1 MKEVQFN
8 CHNNFFCSFVYLFS
22 SHRFYNASLKRI
34 GGKNN
39 RRDCEKRGHVTM
51 TRRENLLCSCVCS
64 QCHGGRFSAPPN
76 ERPDPF
82 RRRTE
87 VGLSPANCRFTR
99 TLFTKMAT
107 HQRLQGLKLHVL
119 VLLAVLTF
127 IGPTPTQAFDRQ
139 KRQIPGI
146 GQECQRSDGLNT
158 DPVIEFE
165 ISESNPAGTSI
176 GFLPITG
183 ITGSS
188 GSITLVV
195 TQDNPSIFINVLT
208 KQLMLVQTVDADPP
222 NAVKS
227 ISLTVQCQTLIN
239 FNYDILIKVNDANDN
254 TPFFIGAP
262 YTVSVSE
269 ATAINEVIFA
279 GIEADDND
287 GDNRNGQISFEI
299 VPNQNDPMSNSYF
312 DMPNTGKGEVTLL
325 QSLDF
330 ETRQQW
336 TVSIVAK
343 DRGVVPRSSM
353 ATLTVTVLNADDQAP
368 MFVGCN
374 TTICTNVEYRA
385 SVLEK
390 TPRLGP
396 LQFSPNQ
403 IRVVNSSGGTVD
415 PQSVTFSFT
424 GGQPPQYSSFFSIN
438 PTTGQVNLLQQVR
451 RSEYDVFSISV
462 AATKG
467 SSSSTA
473 TVIIE
478 VTPINNFQPT
488 FPNTTMT
495 GYISENVI
503 AGTRVTADSNG
514 IVPLLI
520 QATDPDL
527 DQDEDPG
534 LSYLLDDNSVFTLD
548 LVGTN
553 GVYLSYSGL
562 SNTPLDAETQA
573 SYNVS
578 IIARPTNTSGQ
589 FDASQQL
596 PTLQVTI
603 LIRDLNDNSPEFQQ
617 NQYFDPV
624 TNQYTVNLKD
634 NAAFNTEVISI
645 PVTDADATSLPPI
658 IDHTFVSLPAIALFS
673 VVQQNSDVI
682 IRLIS
687 EGSLVIGSEYIIQ
700 LRASDSQAPQDL
712 NKQSNVYVRIIIISG
727 VNNRPPMFDQTSYST
742 SADENLPF
750 NALVDTVRATDP
762 DGEFITYSITSGN
775 INNAFM
781 TVDGAN
787 NGEIRVQGSLDREV
801 LASYSLVVEASDGN
815 LTASAVVLI
824 TINDVNDEP
833 PVFSGADTFLI
844 LESISN
850 ELVGQVQAT
859 DQDQLN
865 SANSA
870 IIYSFLPEV
879 PEFRIEPTTGRI
891 FTTVGLDREQQDI
904 YTLTVMARDTTTNPL
919 SATLDIVIVVQ
930 DTNDNRPVFESAEY
944 IIEVPENTPLQGF
957 FAVQAL
963 DRDANAPLRYAIT
976 AGETNIF
983 SIDPLTG
990 NLSLLVPLDYENI
1003 GARSFYFE
1011 VTVTDVDGVNL
1022 TDVANITIVVTDV
1035 NDNIPSFEKTQYD
1048 VIALREYQIGD
1059 IVLANI
1065 TVTDGDP
1072 AGSPNSELTFRF
1084 LPPSDLFE
1092 FTDPTQGN
1100 VYVIGDISNTTMWHN
1115 LTIVV
1120 SDGGDPANI
1129 AMVPLS
1135 ILLRVEKPIFPEN
1148 VIIVDDVMEEEEP
1161 GVVVAV
1167 IEAMANI
1174 GDVILYTIVNSTDP
1188 SAFTMNTTDNVA
1200 TIYTNMTLDRELV
1213 ENYSISVQANIQGAT
1228 PDENNLPEQTGRRKR
1243 RQADLF
1249 SEVAEPTDPNVVYI
1263 YVNVA
1268 DINDNGP
1275 YFLKENY
1282 YAGVSTVARVGTQVI
1297 AVEAFDDDEG
1307 ENGVS
1312 TYSIVAVVQG
1322 EPLFRIDRATGIFS
1336 TTQSLEGEEAGSQF
1350 EYTVLAEDP
1359 NNNFT
1364 IAETMVKISLID
1376 NSHRAILAGNIDP
1389 DLMRENQD
1397 ALSEILSEAL
1407 TADVYIEDVSQREVG
1422 NGLDPTGSDV
1432 LFYALDANGD
1442 PILGNDMVEI
1452 LLSQNTSLNE
1462 RYSTIVENKTITD
1475 IRRPTQPTTGPGV
1488 SPDGNGPTV
1497 EAIALI
1503 CLACV
1508 LFICVVIAIGVVIIS
1523 WKKREMEKDK
1533 AGRMYLPSMYNTFNP
1548 YGNGEDLEISNPVY
1562 YEDQS
1567 NQA

>member
-1 MKEVQFN
+1 M
-8 CHNNFFCSFVYLFS
+8 
-22 SHRFYNASLKRI
+22 SL
-34 GGKNN
+34 GF
-39 RRDCEKRGHVTM
+39 E
-51 TRRENLLCSCVCS
+51 LL
-64 QCHGGRFSAPPN
+64 
-76 ERPDPF
+76 PD
-82 RRRTE
+82 E
-87 VGLSPANCRFTR
+87 
-99 TLFTKMAT
+99 
-107 HQRLQGLKLHVL
+107 
-119 VLLAVLTF
+119 
-127 IGPTPTQAFDRQ
+127 
-139 KRQIPGI
+139 
-146 GQECQRSDGLNT
+146 
-158 DPVIEFE
+158 
-165 ISESNPAGTSI
+165 
-176 GFLPITG
+176 
-183 ITGSS
+183 
-188 GSITLVV
+188 
-195 TQDNPSIFINVLT
+195 
-208 KQLMLVQTVDADPP
+208 
-222 NAVKS
+222 
-227 ISLTVQCQTLIN
+227 
-239 FNYDILIKVNDANDN
+239 
-254 TPFFIGAP
+254 
-262 YTVSVSE
+262 
-269 ATAINEVIFA
+269 
-279 GIEADDND
+279 
-287 GDNRNGQISFEI
+287 
-299 VPNQNDPMSNSYF
+299 
-312 DMPNTGKGEVTLL
+312 
-325 QSLDF
+325 
-330 ETRQQW
+330 
-336 TVSIVAK
+336 
-343 DRGVVPRSSM
+343 
-353 ATLTVTVLNADDQAP
+353 
-368 MFVGCN
+368 
-374 TTICTNVEYRA
+374 
-385 SVLEK
+385 
-390 TPRLGP
+390 
-396 LQFSPNQ
+396 
-403 IRVVNSSGGTVD
+403 
-415 PQSVTFSFT
+415 
-424 GGQPPQYSSFFSIN
+424 
-438 PTTGQVNLLQQVR
+438 
-451 RSEYDVFSISV
+451 
-462 AATKG
+462 
-467 SSSSTA
+467 
-473 TVIIE
+473 
-478 VTPINNFQPT
+478 
-488 FPNTTMT
+488 
-495 GYISENVI
+495 
-503 AGTRVTADSNG
+503 
-514 IVPLLI
+514 
-520 QATDPDL
+520 
-527 DQDEDPG
+527 
-534 LSYLLDDNSVFTLD
+534 
-548 LVGTN
+548 
-553 GVYLSYSGL
+553 
-562 SNTPLDAETQA
+562 
-573 SYNVS
+573 
-578 IIARPTNTSGQ
+578 
-589 FDASQQL
+589 
-596 PTLQVTI
+596 
-603 LIRDLNDNSPEFQQ
+603 
-617 NQYFDPV
+617 
-624 TNQYTVNLKD
+624 
-634 NAAFNTEVISI
+634 
-645 PVTDADATSLPPI
+645 
-658 IDHTFVSLPAIALFS
+658 
-673 VVQQNSDVI
+673 
-682 IRLIS
+682 
-687 EGSLVIGSEYIIQ
+687 
-700 LRASDSQAPQDL
+700 
-712 NKQSNVYVRIIIISG
+712 
-727 VNNRPPMFDQTSYST
+727 
-742 SADENLPF
+742 
-750 NALVDTVRATDP
+750 
-762 DGEFITYSITSGN
+762 
-775 INNAFM
+775 
-781 TVDGAN
+781 
-787 NGEIRVQGSLDREV
+787 
-801 LASYSLVVEASDGN
+801 
-815 LTASAVVLI
+815 
-824 TINDVNDEP
+824 
-833 PVFSGADTFLI
+833 
-844 LESISN
+844 
-850 ELVGQVQAT
+850 
-859 DQDQLN
+859 
-865 SANSA
+865 
-870 IIYSFLPEV
+870 
-879 PEFRIEPTTGRI
+879 
-891 FTTVGLDREQQDI
+891 
-904 YTLTVMARDTTTNPL
+904 
-919 SATLDIVIVVQ
+919 
-930 DTNDNRPVFESAEY
+930 
-944 IIEVPENTPLQGF
+944 
-957 FAVQAL
+957 
-963 DRDANAPLRYAIT
+963 
-976 AGETNIF
+976 
-983 SIDPLTG
+983 
-990 NLSLLVPLDYENI
+990 
-1003 GARSFYFE
+1003 
-1011 VTVTDVDGVNL
+1011 
-1022 TDVANITIVVTDV
+1022 

-1084 LPPSDLFE
+1084 LTPSDLFE

-1129 AMVPLS
+1129 ATVPLS

-1167 IEAMANI
+1167 IEAQANI

-1567 NQA
+1567 NQAGTPSFLASDQLDGQFDGETQERTLEFGPEDEEAMAVANSILAGTSTLPEDNLMRGMTATLPGSADLDSPSYSNQGTLPAYSRSEELPSTFFSPGTGYTNHALSVDDDPDLKRELSSSPYQTKTNPLIDRDEDRSYTNSEASTPSIPSKSTSPSGTFDPRKPYPGSLADSQTHNDVHLLRMGRADSRPSSIDSGHQSLDRGAKKGSAAGTPIKVPPPVAPKMKRPGAFGNIPPNSDEENSSDKILDEFLDDQFTPLVPASEISSYTYTVSPSSTPPNPRRAAPILNSSYDVTPQDIDVSGMSGTSESLQENDLSSEQWEASDVMTTNL